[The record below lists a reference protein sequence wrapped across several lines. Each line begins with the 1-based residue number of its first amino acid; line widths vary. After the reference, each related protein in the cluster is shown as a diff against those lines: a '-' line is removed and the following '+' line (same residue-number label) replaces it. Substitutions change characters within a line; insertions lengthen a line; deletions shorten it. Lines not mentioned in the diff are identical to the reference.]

1 MGYME
6 FDSSYQE
13 AYKADKEYALLSIA
27 GVNISIK
34 IDEQTYYMIHLKNI
48 NEIRESDRNK
58 NNSNLTVVFNKI
70 RPLDLDRLYMKSSE
84 YKVDIIEIWQDEN
97 KNIFYFTQPVRT
109 YTDMDISY
117 NYDSELQTSRWEL
130 YFTGGKSCTMN

>member
-1 MGYME
+1 ME

-27 GVNISIK
+27 AVNISIK

-48 NEIRESDRNK
+48 NEIWESDRNK

-84 YKVDIIEIWQDEN
+84 YKVDIIEIWQDED

-109 YTDMDISY
+109 YTDMNISY

>member
-1 MGYME
+1 ME

-27 GVNISIK
+27 AVNISIK

-109 YTDMDISY
+109 YTDMNISY